1 MKTFLIR
8 ALKWNK
14 SDIFFF
20 VKKRGYISTF
30 RSAAMAVMFMV
41 LAHMV
46 FDHKI
51 LIFNHLVFLR
61 EALWVP
67 SCLKVEKQTWPVFR
81 VVSS

>member
-1 MKTFLIR
+1 MKTFLTR

-41 LAHMV
+41 LAHPV
-46 FDHKI
+46 FGHKKI
-51 LIFNHLVFLR
+51 DYQSLS
-61 EALWVP
+61 VP
-67 SCLKVEKQTWPVFR
+67 S
-81 VVSS
+81 